1 MSTTLTVEPATSVSF
16 KTSGG
21 FMPPG
26 FTVQER
32 RRPNFLSIV
41 DINKIAR
48 NSPEQKGIPQLYP
61 KHPPAI
67 LVLSKSILEVHI
79 YVIDL

>member
-1 MSTTLTVEPATSVSF
+1 
-16 KTSGG
+16 
-21 FMPPG
+21 MPPG

-61 KHPPAI
+61 KHSPAI